1 MKSTMVVIAY
11 MIGYFPIMI
20 GQAILIDT
28 LLRGR
33 RKVAFKTLVIAYV
46 ICYLIQLVVYVWMPT
61 TTSSIFINLFSSIAP
76 ILFVCIVLYHGTVL
90 ASIFAAMSTA
100 FGALGEMLTICVMSV
115 ATKVPVSEVM
125 DVPRLTAVGLI
136 MSGLV
141 TTSILFIASVL
152 CQKFQRNNS
161 NLPEPYLVAMILTIA
176 GSLVVVYTLFV
187 NMFSGKP
194 VNEVMLMGIV
204 TMLLGINF
212 FVLYLY
218 RRMLKE
224 LENKYRTM
232 LLAQRGEAYAH
243 ELQLVKKKTQEVR
256 SLRHDLKNHAV
267 ALQELL
273 AQGKLED
280 AKNYISR
287 FSQTLEGTAKYAVSG
302 CAELDSVINYKLD
315 MAIRAE
321 VKIDCTLLVPET
333 LEMDP
338 FDINVL
344 FGNLLDNA
352 IEAARKCEDKTI
364 QLLVKWDRGALYIS
378 VKNTYDGIVN
388 RDMRGNILT
397 RKSDAT
403 LHGLG
408 LSNVK
413 SVLEKYNGE
422 LKIDAGEK
430 IFSVSA
436 VLYPAG

>member
-1 MKSTMVVIAY
+1 
-11 MIGYFPIMI
+11 
-20 GQAILIDT
+20 
-28 LLRGR
+28 
-33 RKVAFKTLVIAYV
+33 
-46 ICYLIQLVVYVWMPT
+46 
-61 TTSSIFINLFSSIAP
+61 
-76 ILFVCIVLYHGTVL
+76 
-90 ASIFAAMSTA
+90 
-100 FGALGEMLTICVMSV
+100 
-115 ATKVPVSEVM
+115 
-125 DVPRLTAVGLI
+125 
-136 MSGLV
+136 
-141 TTSILFIASVL
+141 
-152 CQKFQRNNS
+152 
-161 NLPEPYLVAMILTIA
+161 
-176 GSLVVVYTLFV
+176 
-187 NMFSGKP
+187 
-194 VNEVMLMGIV
+194 
-204 TMLLGINF
+204 
-212 FVLYLY
+212 
-218 RRMLKE
+218 
-224 LENKYRTM
+224 
-232 LLAQRGEAYAH
+232 
-243 ELQLVKKKTQEVR
+243 
-256 SLRHDLKNHAV
+256 
-267 ALQELL
+267 
-273 AQGKLED
+273 
-280 AKNYISR
+280 
-287 FSQTLEGTAKYAVSG
+287 
-302 CAELDSVINYKLD
+302 